1 MEQMGTEKK
10 QQVSLWYMEQMG
22 YDPITFQLANPM
34 AHLSMF
40 HASTD
45 RGGAPATSCA
55 EAEGAMKRNSW
66 WIKPTN
72 MGIS

>member
-1 MEQMGTEKK
+1 
-10 QQVSLWYMEQMG
+10 MG

-66 WIKPTN
+66 
-72 MGIS
+72 